1 VKIDEED
8 WINEEYE
15 MRREEG
21 GEWGLGYETFE

>member
-8 WINEEYE
+8 WIDEEYE

-21 GEWGLGYETFE
+21 GEWAVGVRDF